1 MGTSKLTDK
10 LDEFFN
16 LSKSKQKK
24 KHDKLLKIIQKLDEK
39 KLSLEHKMIIES
51 EIDETS
57 EKFNEVRNE
66 FKAVSKLLK
75 KAKKKRMLNQEG

>member
-57 EKFNEVRNE
+57 EKFNEVKNE